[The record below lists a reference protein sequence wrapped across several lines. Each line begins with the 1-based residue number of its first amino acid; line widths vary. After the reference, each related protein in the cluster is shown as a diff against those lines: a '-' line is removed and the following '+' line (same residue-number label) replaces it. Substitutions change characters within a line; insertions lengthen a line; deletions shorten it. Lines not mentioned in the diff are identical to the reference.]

1 MGNTALIIP
10 LLLLTACADEFVGPR
25 PRGDVFVPDVTSLA
39 DVNPD
44 DIEDIEI
51 LRGPPASAIYAPR
64 PCPAVVVIVPNQ
76 RGARQQALGAR

>member
-1 MGNTALIIP
+1 MRNTALITP
-10 LLLLTACADEFVGPR
+10 LLLLTACADQFVGPR
-25 PRGDVFVPDVTSLA
+25 PRDAVFVRDGPSLA

-51 LRGPPASAIYAPR
+51 VQGPPASAIYAPR
-64 PCPAVVVIVPNQ
+64 PCPAFVIIVPSR